1 MFCRIYFNIMK
12 HILSQLFTV
21 LALFLLSGC
30 ATFEEGA
37 NQEVNVASFPA
48 GAEIFIDGEPA
59 GITPATLT
67 ISRKVAHEVQV
78 QKAGYD
84 TYIDYFTPTPNARS
98 ENYVKFGLA
107 EDLGH
112 YVDLQPV
119 SMNIQM
125 RSEFVPQSI
134 GGDPFKTM
142 GQKILEVDRHLEA
155 GLISP
160 VEHKYIV
167 EQIITFFEQ

>member
-1 MFCRIYFNIMK
+1 MK
-12 HILSQLFTV
+12 YTLSQIFTA
-21 LALFLLSGC
+21 LACFLLSGC

-48 GAEIFIDGEPA
+48 GAEIFINGEPA
-59 GITPATLT
+59 GTTPATLM
-67 ISRKVAHEVQV
+67 ISRKIAHEVRV

-107 EDLGH
+107 EDLGQ

-119 SMNIQM
+119 IMNVKM
-125 RSEFVPQSI
+125 RSEFVPQST
-134 GGDPFKTM
+134 GGDPFNTM
-142 GQKILEVDRHLEA
+142 GQKILEVDRRLEA

-160 VEHKYIV
+160 IEHKYII